1 MATKYTL
8 GYLQYIKEAEE
19 AEISAPLKG
28 YPADQL
34 ITRITELMDVVS
46 DQVRFGVPSDNVG
59 RATTYRDANGAIERI
74 KDISHDY
81 NGKPE
86 EVRFYCWSVSY
97 KGSWEAAKALR
108 QKIEDAG
115 GLGSEPTNINIQKL
129 IEYFTT
135 NPEDSDNVRS
145 ISISIDSASIR
156 KKMAGPKIE
165 ELPSTPAPDNI
176 EAQNEEI

>member
-59 RATTYRDANGAIERI
+59 RATTYRDANGAIQKI
-74 KDISHDY
+74 KDMQHYYESKGED
-81 NGKPE
+81 
-86 EVRFYCWSVSY
+86 VRFYCWSISY
-97 KGSWEAAKALR
+97 NGSWKATTNLKK
-108 QKIEDAG
+108 KIEEAG
-115 GLGSEPTNINIQKL
+115 GFGEEKL
-129 IEYFTT
+129 NMNLKKIIEYFTQ
-135 NPEDSDNVRS
+135 NAEDSDNVRS
-145 ISISIDSASIR
+145 ISISMDAESIR
-156 KKMAGPKIE
+156 KALNTQAEDSPEKE
-165 ELPSTPAPDNI
+165 STDESPAN
-176 EAQNEEI
+176 Q